1 MRRFSELLE
10 RLFYTYGN
18 LAKARVLLDYLERVP
33 DPDRGYAIAIIAG
46 TLALPEFKRSMV
58 RDLMYARV
66 DPVLV
71 DLSYDYVGELS
82 ETVAHLWPVNAPA
95 ETLPSLSEIVNALQ
109 TLPRATIGAYIADRL
124 DEMTAPERWAFLKL
138 GSRGGLRVGISARFL
153 KQVLAQY
160 GKRDVQEI
168 EAVWHGVEPPYE
180 DLFAWLE
187 GRADAPFTHGKPIFH
202 PVMLAQPVDEKD
214 HGNFSPDLFAAEWKY
229 DGIRVQLVANAA
241 GKALYSRSGDDIGE
255 SFPDVLDRV
264 SFQAVLDGELMVRN
278 GDRLGSFNDLQQR
291 LNRKTPSQKMIDA
304 QPGHILLYDMLFDG
318 DVDTRALGYAER
330 RRHLE
335 EWYQRTNPPS
345 MSLSPQLTF
354 KNFDELVEYRLGS
367 ETEDGPIEGLMLKRL
382 DSPYVAGRPAGL
394 WYKWKRDPLI
404 VDAVLMY
411 AQRGHGKRSSLYSD
425 YTFGLWLDDVLL
437 PIGKAY
443 FGFTDDEL
451 KQLDSWVRRHTLQS
465 FGPVREVAKELVLEI
480 AFDAVSRSK
489 RHKSGFALRFPRIH
503 RIRWDKPAAE
513 ADRMA
518 VLEAIVEAA

>member
-1 MRRFSELLE
+1 
-10 RLFYTYGN
+10 
-18 LAKARVLLDYLERVP
+18 
-33 DPDRGYAIAIIAG
+33 
-46 TLALPEFKRSMV
+46 
-58 RDLMYARV
+58 
-66 DPVLV
+66 
-71 DLSYDYVGELS
+71 
-82 ETVAHLWPVNAPA
+82 
-95 ETLPSLSEIVNALQ
+95 
-109 TLPRATIGAYIADRL
+109 
-124 DEMTAPERWAFLKL
+124 
-138 GSRGGLRVGISARFL
+138 
-153 KQVLAQY
+153 
-160 GKRDVQEI
+160 
-168 EAVWHGVEPPYE
+168 
-180 DLFAWLE
+180 
-187 GRADAPFTHGKPIFH
+187 
-202 PVMLAQPVDEKD
+202 MLAQPVDEKD
-214 HGNFSPDLFAAEWKY
+214 QGSFSPDTFAAEWKY

-255 SFPDVLDRV
+255 SFPEVLDRV
-264 SFQAVLDGELMVRN
+264 SFQAVLDGELMVRS

-318 DVDTRALGYAER
+318 DVDTRAFGYAER

-335 EWYQRTNPPS
+335 EWYQRVKPPG
-345 MSLSPQLTF
+345 MSLSPQLKF
-354 KNFDELVEYRLGS
+354 KDFDDLLEYRRGS
-367 ETEDGPIEGLMLKRL
+367 EAEDGPIEGLMLKRL

-443 FGFTDDEL
+443 FGFTDEEL

-503 RIRWDKPAAE
+503 RIRWDKPAVE

>member
-1 MRRFSELLE
+1 VRRFSELLE

-18 LAKARVLLDYLERVP
+18 LAKTRILLDYLETVP

-46 TLALPEFKRSMV
+46 TLGLPEFKRSTV

-82 ETVAHLWPVNAPA
+82 ETVAHLWPVYVQA
-95 ETLPSLSEIVNALQ
+95 EDLPPLSEIVRALQ
-109 TLPRATIGAYIADRL
+109 MLPRAAIGNYIAERL
-124 DEMTAPERWAFLKL
+124 DEMNASERWAFLKL
-138 GSRGGLRVGISARFL
+138 GSRGGLRIGISTRFL

-160 GKRDVQEI
+160 GGRDIQEI
-168 EAVWHGVEPPYE
+168 EAVWHGVEPPYV

-187 GRADAPFTHGKPIFH
+187 GRAEAPFTHGRPIFH
-202 PVMLAQPVDEKD
+202 PVMLAQPVEEKD
-214 HGNFSPDLFAAEWKY
+214 HPVFTPETYAAEWKY

-255 SFPDVLDRV
+255 TFPEVLAKV
-264 SFQAVLDGELMVRN
+264 TFNAVLDGELMVQS

-291 LNRKTPSQKMIDA
+291 LNRKTPSQKLIDA
-304 QPGHILLYDMLFDG
+304 QPGHIRLYDILFD
-318 DVDTRALGYAER
+318 DDIDTRALGYADR
-330 RRHLE
+330 RQLLE
-335 EWYQRTNPPS
+335 DWFARVRPEGMT
-345 MSLSPQLTF
+345 LSPLLPFQSF
-354 KNFDELVEYRLGS
+354 EDLVEYRIGS
-367 ETEDGPIEGLMLKRL
+367 ETQDGPIEGLMLKRL
-382 DSPYVAGRPAGL
+382 DSPYVSGRPAGL
-394 WYKWKRDPLI
+394 WYKWKRDPAI

-411 AQRGHGKRSSLYSD
+411 AQRGHGKRSSFYSD
-425 YTFGLWLDDVLL
+425 FTFGLWQDDILL

-443 FGFTDDEL
+443 FGFTDEEL
-451 KQLDSWVRRHTLQS
+451 KQLDSWVRHHTLQS

-480 AFDAVSRSK
+480 AFDAVNRSK

-503 RIRWDKPAAE
+503 RIRWDKPASE

-518 VLEAIVEAA
+518 ALEALVEAP